1 MEIGVDDP
9 DGMARILGLLG
20 YRVIGGYEKIRE
32 SYLIGGAHIDMDE
45 LPFGSVVEIEAGPE
59 RIAELEKALG
69 LDKCPTS
76 AKSYY
81 ELFLEWLA
89 ERGRKAESLCVF
101 DEETR
106 GKLRQSLGLNS

>member
-1 MEIGVDDP
+1 MSS
-9 DGMARILGLLG
+9 RIL
-20 YRVIGGYEKIRE
+20 IIE
-32 SYLIGGAHIDMDE
+32 DE
-45 LPFGSVVEIEAGPE
+45 TS
-59 RIAELEKALG
+59 IAELEKALG